1 MLEIGLPGSNLA
13 QFSPSFDTVDSI
25 KLYIT
30 PISARSLIYISPD
43 MDLIQAAASWQ
54 MKLKSRISLS
64 KYIKLKSLFIS

>member
-1 MLEIGLPGSNLA
+1 MLGRALVSKTDINRTISDFTMLEIGLPGSNLA

-43 MDLIQAAASWQ
+43 MDLIQAAAS
-54 MKLKSRISLS
+54 
-64 KYIKLKSLFIS
+64 